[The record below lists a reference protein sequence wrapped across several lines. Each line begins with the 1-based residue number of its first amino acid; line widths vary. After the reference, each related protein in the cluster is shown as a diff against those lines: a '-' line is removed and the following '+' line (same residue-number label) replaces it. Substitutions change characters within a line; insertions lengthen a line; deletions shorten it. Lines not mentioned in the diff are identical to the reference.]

1 MSIQYYLLPNTATA
15 DPNDCYALV
24 VTRDNLDND
33 ALAQELVQRGAATS
47 KAQALGVLNACQ
59 EIIAQKVAEGYA
71 INTPLFTAR
80 PGINGVFTNPT
91 DTFDPARHT
100 IVGNLSGG
108 PLLRE
113 QLGGAST
120 EKILRPAPAPALTA
134 FTNKSTGAVNTIA
147 TPGAIGQITG
157 EQLKFDPAKT
167 ADGIYFVP
175 GTGSAVKV
183 ATASIANRTEGTL
196 LFTIPA
202 LAAGTYTLQ
211 VRRTYG
217 TGANLQVRTGQLGAT
232 LTVA

>member
-47 KAQALGVLNACQ
+47 KAQALAVLAACQ

-120 EKILRPAPAPALTA
+120 EKILRPAPRPRSPPSPTKAPEPSTPPPHPEPSARLPASSSSSTPPRLLTA
-134 FTNKSTGAVNTIA
+134 STSS
-147 TPGAIGQITG
+147 
-157 EQLKFDPAKT
+157 PA
-167 ADGIYFVP
+167 P
-175 GTGSAVKV
+175 V
-183 ATASIANRTEGTL
+183 A
-196 LFTIPA
+196 P
-202 LAAGTYTLQ
+202 
-211 VRRTYG
+211 
-217 TGANLQVRTGQLGAT
+217 
-232 LTVA
+232 

>member
-1 MSIQYYLLPNTATA
+1 MSIQYYLVLNTATA
-15 DPNDCYALV
+15 DPNDCYAHV
-24 VTRDNLDND
+24 TTRDNLDTD
-33 ALAQELVQRGAATS
+33 ALAAELVARGVATS
-47 KAQALGVLNACQ
+47 RAQAAAVINGLFELVA
-59 EIIAQKVAEGYA
+59 EKVADGYA
-71 INTPLFTAR
+71 VNTPLFTAR
-80 PGINGVFTNPT
+80 PGVNGVFTDPT

-100 IVGNLSGG
+100 IVGNLSAG

-113 QLGGAST
+113 ALAT
-120 EKILRPAPAPALTA
+120 ATPEKILRPAPAPALTA
-134 FTNKSTGAVNTIA
+134 FTNKSTGAVNTTA

-157 EQLKFDPAKT
+157 EQLKFDPAVT

-183 ATASIANRTEGTL
+183 PAANLATRTDGTL
-196 LFTIPA
+196 LFTVPA

-217 TGANLQVRTGQLGAT
+217 TGANLQVRTGQLGPS